1 MPFGFHP
8 IYLLLLL
15 VVVLIIFGPGKL
27 PELGSAVGRAMR
39 QFREA
44 TSDIKDEVNRAVE
57 PQPVQSSQPVQEA
70 SPAHASTASAA
81 AEPSTKPARA
91 RSRRASKTSTDTDK
105 A

>member
-8 IYLLLLL
+8 IYLLVLL

-44 TSDIKDEVNRAVE
+44 TSDMKDEVTRAVE
-57 PQPVQSSQPVQEA
+57 TPAAQPGPETPAAPVATTAKAESSA
-70 SPAHASTASAA
+70 PAPTRPKRAA
-81 AEPSTKPARA
+81 KAR
-91 RSRRASKTSTDTDK
+91 TDSDK
-105 A
+105 G

>member
-8 IYLLLLL
+8 IYLLVLL

-44 TSDIKDEVNRAVE
+44 TSDIKDEVTRAAE
-57 PQPVQSSQPVQEA
+57 PQPAQPAPE
-70 SPAHASTASAA
+70 ASAA
-81 AEPSTKPARA
+81 PTTTTATTAAAPSTETAPART
-91 RSRRASKTSTDTDK
+91 RRASKARTDSDK

>member
-8 IYLLLLL
+8 IYLLVLL

-44 TSDIKDEVNRAVE
+44 TSDIKDEVTRAAE
-57 PQPVQSSQPVQEA
+57 PQPAQPAPE
-70 SPAHASTASAA
+70 ASAA
-81 AEPSTKPARA
+81 PTTATTAAAPSTETAPART
-91 RSRRASKTSTDTDK
+91 RRASKARTDSDK

>member
-57 PQPVQSSQPVQEA
+57 PQPVQASQPAPEV
-70 SPAHASTASAA
+70 SPAPASATSAA
-81 AEPSTKPARA
+81 AEPTKRAPA
-91 RSRRASKTSTDTDK
+91 RSRRASKASSDTDK

>member
-8 IYLLLLL
+8 IYLLVLL

-44 TSDIKDEVNRAVE
+44 TSDIKDEVSRAVE
-57 PQPVQSSQPVQEA
+57 TPAQPAPE
-70 SPAHASTASAA
+70 ASAA
-81 AEPSTKPARA
+81 PTTTTATAAAPSTEPAPART
-91 RSRRASKTSTDTDK
+91 RRASKARTDSNK